1 MDLEQIESTGEVVTS
16 PAVDL
21 SELETKLTDLVE
33 VLQTEQEE
41 KQAEKELQQI
51 EADKLA
57 KEQEAQAKLDAENQK
72 IVEQQQQADVE
83 TVEEF
88 RANVLKELQLLN
100 ENVQHYEE
108 LSVAIIEHQKVEME
122 LYNAVYFA
130 SIAVIVAFCIMP
142 SIWVV
147 RMFKNALKSFI

>member
-1 MDLEQIESTGEVVTS
+1 MDQQNEILEEVVIP

-21 SELETKLTDLVE
+21 TELETKLTDLVE
-33 VLQTEQEE
+33 VLETEQEL
-41 KQAEKELQQI
+41 KQAEKEQQQI
-51 EADKLA
+51 EAEKLA

-108 LSVAIIEHQKVEME
+108 LSEAIIEHQKVEME

>member
-1 MDLEQIESTGEVVTS
+1 MDEQIGTNPVGDFT
-16 PAVDL
+16 
-21 SELETKLTDLVE
+21 ELETKINALVE
-33 VLQTEQEE
+33 VLETEQEQ
-41 KQAEKELQQI
+41 KQAEAE
-51 EADKLA
+51 KLA
-57 KEQEAQAKLDAENQK
+57 KEQEVQAKLDAENQK
-72 IVEQQQQADVE
+72 IVEQQQQVDVE

-100 ENVQHYEE
+100 ENIQHYEE

-142 SIWVV
+142 SVWVV